1 MKKLLRANGA
11 ALSDSRSPNGSARS
25 HRWIVLI
32 VLALAVATT
41 SGSVQAIS
49 ALPTAN
55 AVTATASSGSTMTLT
70 RPATVAAGDVLI
82 ASVEAAVSANV
93 QIAAPSGWVLI
104 RRDSNAPGYAALT
117 QALYYKVAG
126 TSEPSTYAW
135 SLSLPAP
142 VTGAVLDLAG
152 VDTSSPVDAHG
163 GAFNPSTRSVQA
175 PSITTTVPGDVVV
188 GFFGVSAKKSLQ
200 SPSGM
205 TQEFM
210 IRSTDSAEGAA
221 YVQGNAGATGTKK
234 ASASAPT
241 SASAPASAPAS
252 TDAASEQLHEDAR
265 GRRKS
270 LELRQ
275 LAKAGRCRLPTWRHL
290 HGGHDRHLDGERNPD
305 GTRHRHR
312 VSG

>member
-104 RRDSNAPGYAALT
+104 RRDSNAPGYSPCPRPLLGRSWTWRA
-117 QALYYKVAG
+117 
-126 TSEPSTYAW
+126 STPRRPW
-135 SLSLPAP
+135 
-142 VTGAVLDLAG
+142 
-152 VDTSSPVDAHG
+152 
-163 GAFNPSTRSVQA
+163 TRMAA
-175 PSITTTVPGDVVV
+175 PSIPRRGR
-188 GFFGVSAKKSLQ
+188 FR
-200 SPSGM
+200 PR
-205 TQEFM
+205 
-210 IRSTDSAEGAA
+210 RS
-221 YVQGNAGATGTKK
+221 QPLCQATSSW
-234 ASASAPT
+234 ASSASV
-241 SASAPASAPAS
+241 
-252 TDAASEQLHEDAR
+252 
-265 GRRKS
+265 RRS
-270 LELRQ
+270 RCSR
-275 LAKAGRCRLPTWRHL
+275 LA
-290 HGGHDRHLDGERNPD
+290 E
-305 GTRHRHR
+305 
-312 VSG
+312 